1 MLLLQIVGHRH
12 KNQDIQMKKIIFLLA
27 LGMTIG
33 FGYSAQAQKKTGYI
47 NSQELLESMPEARKA
62 DSALT
67 KFGKELEDQLKTMA
81 TDAQTKYKDY
91 MEKGKTMSDAVKE
104 VKEKELQDLQNRIDE
119 FRQSADDKM
128 GKKRQELF
136 KPILD
141 KAQKAIK
148 DVGIEGGYDY
158 IFDSNQLLYFKE
170 TENIMPQIKAK
181 LGIK

>member
-1 MLLLQIVGHRH
+1 
-12 KNQDIQMKKIIFLLA
+12 MKKIIFLLA
-27 LGMTIG
+27 LGVTLG

-47 NSQELLESMPEARKA
+47 NSQELLETMPEARKA
-62 DSALT
+62 DSAMT
-67 KFGKELEDQLKTMA
+67 KYGKELEDQLKTMA
-81 TDAQTKYKDY
+81 TDAQNKYKDY
-91 MEKGKTMSDAVKE
+91 MDKGKTMSDAVKE

-119 FRQSADDKM
+119 FRQGADEKM

-148 DVGIEGGYDY
+148 DVGAEGGYDY
-158 IFDSNQLLYFKE
+158 IFDGGQLLYAKDS
-170 TENIMPQIKAK
+170 ENIMPLVKAK

>member
-1 MLLLQIVGHRH
+1 
-12 KNQDIQMKKIIFLLA
+12 MKKIIFLLA
-27 LGMTIG
+27 LGVTLG

-47 NSQELLESMPEARKA
+47 NSQELLETMPEARKA
-62 DSALT
+62 DSAMT
-67 KFGKELEDQLKTMA
+67 KYGKELEDQLKTMA
-81 TDAQTKYKDY
+81 TDAQNKYKDY
-91 MEKGKTMSDAVKE
+91 MDKGKTMSDAVKE

-119 FRQSADDKM
+119 FRQGADEKM

-148 DVGIEGGYDY
+148 DVGAEGGYDY
-158 IFDSNQLLYFKE
+158 IFDGTQLLYAKE
-170 TENIMPQIKAK
+170 SENIMPLVKAK